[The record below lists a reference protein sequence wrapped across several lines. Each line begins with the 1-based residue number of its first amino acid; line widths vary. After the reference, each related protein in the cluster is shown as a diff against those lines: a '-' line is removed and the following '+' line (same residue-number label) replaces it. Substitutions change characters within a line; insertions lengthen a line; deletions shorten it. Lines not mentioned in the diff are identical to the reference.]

1 MGKAF
6 NRPLI
11 TFEENWHTI
20 LFSGL
25 NQFVGEEVNDYFLSP
40 HEIRGNKDFS
50 LYVQVIYKT
59 SLIFCV
65 MDNCGGLFIL
75 FSVSLVT

>member
-1 MGKAF
+1 MLYSPELSPLLFVARRYNQTNPYEVYQVMGKAF

-25 NQFVGEEVNDYFLSP
+25 NQFAGEEVNDYFLIP
-40 HEIRGNKDFS
+40 DEIRG
-50 LYVQVIYKT
+50 
-59 SLIFCV
+59 
-65 MDNCGGLFIL
+65 
-75 FSVSLVT
+75 

>member
-25 NQFVGEEVNDYFLSP
+25 NQFAGEEVNDYFLIP
-40 HEIRGNKDFS
+40 DEIRG
-50 LYVQVIYKT
+50 
-59 SLIFCV
+59 
-65 MDNCGGLFIL
+65 
-75 FSVSLVT
+75 